1 MALSVRESRKRLP
14 DNLLTSE
21 PTRQRL
27 SDQQRIPKELI
38 ENVMQFAGRPF
49 TASILNRE
57 WNEWNNRSIENTWNE
72 IQPRLLQNPTIA
84 AYLKDLQL
92 DLPSDQEGPFIPAR
106 EKFRMFYQAMSE
118 NLRAQYPEEFGALRA
133 SERLLTPRLYED
145 MAQMLQDVSL
155 ERAWP
160 EIRRALISASAM
172 PLNLPAENAQV
183 SAISAWLKDERN
195 QAALGILREL
205 NLSSNNLLAIPSEIG
220 KFTNLTSLNLSFNRI
235 RVIAS
240 QDFDRLGNL

>member
-1 MALSVRESRKRLP
+1 MSLPVSRKRP
-14 DNLLTSE
+14 SDNLLATE

-57 WNEWNNRSIENTWNE
+57 WNEWNNHSIQLKWDE

-106 EKFRMFYQAMSE
+106 EKFRMLYQAMSE
-118 NLRAQYPEEFGALRA
+118 NLRTQCPEAFGALHA
-133 SERLLTPRLYED
+133 SKRLLTPLLYED

-160 EIRRALISASAM
+160 EIRRALISEGAM

-195 QAALGILREL
+195 QATLGILRKL
-205 NLSSNNLLAIPSEIG
+205 NLS
-220 KFTNLTSLNLSFNRI
+220 
-235 RVIAS
+235 
-240 QDFDRLGNL
+240 